1 MEENGLEKMLP
12 LVGIPKTV
20 VQFLKQYRKVFCR
33 EAGFKHIS
41 NYINGLLMSSNK
53 TLQGIYSQLVWNE
66 TEKVSRRAM
75 HESIF
80 EGGWKYEEL
89 MQQQRK
95 VVSPIHQGKGREI
108 IALDWTFSY
117 HPHSEEIFAAKE
129 AYDYVNRCWSCYQT
143 IVTASI
149 SNGQRVDGI
158 AVEVQSPNYEKEELA
173 YLEMTAKE
181 NYEQMEQVRE
191 RLVELLHYQKN
202 RLAYRKRTEI
212 AVDIVRQIE
221 LEGEFPHADY
231 AFDQGVLSRPLTEVI
246 EANQKHWVT
255 EIERSRNV
263 MWDSQWQRVELV
275 AEELKSSHPESFRH
289 KLVRCRNGGQR
300 EIWAFTKVVRLKK
313 YGRKRLVIVHEKSD
327 FSDNPRFL
335 LSDALHWD
343 ASRVFATWSYRW
355 SVEIFHEFSKQLVG
369 FESAQLRNEEA
380 VKRHFCLSCV
390 AQSVLQQAS
399 CSGGKSERFNLTQ
412 ENEPTIGQRL
422 HSLGREALHNL
433 LKLAHTLLTQGKS
446 TEQVL
451 EVMMPS

>member
-1 MEENGLEKMLP
+1 MEEYKMEKMLP
-12 LVGIPKTV
+12 LVGIPETV
-20 VQFLKQYRKVFCR
+20 AQFLKQYRKVFCR
-33 EAGFKHIS
+33 ETGFKHIS
-41 NYINGLLMSSNK
+41 NYINGLLICSNK
-53 TLQGIYSQLVWNE
+53 TLQGIHSQLVWDKE
-66 TEKVSRRAM
+66 EKVSRRAM
-75 HESIF
+75 HEAIF
-80 EGGWKYEEL
+80 EAGWNHEQL
-89 MQQQRK
+89 MKQHRR

-117 HPHSEEIFAAKE
+117 HPYSEKIFAAKE
-129 AYDYVNRCWSCYQT
+129 AYDYVNRRWSCYQT
-143 IVTASI
+143 VVTASV

-181 NYEQMEQVRE
+181 NYQEMEQVRE
-191 RLVELLHYQKN
+191 RLLELLHYQKN

-212 AVDIVRQIE
+212 AVEIVSQLE
-221 LEGEFPHADY
+221 LEGQFADADY

-246 EANQKHWVT
+246 EKNGKHWVT
-255 EIERSRNV
+255 EIERSRNI
-263 MWDSQWQRVELV
+263 MWNGQWQRVDKI
-275 AEELKSSHPESFRH
+275 AEELQNNHPESFRH
-289 KLVRCRNGGQR
+289 KLVRCRNGEQR

-343 ASRVFATWSYRW
+343 ASKIFATWSYRW

-399 CSGGKSERFNLTQ
+399 CSGRKSERFNSTQ
-412 ENEPTIGQRL
+412 EKESTIGQRL

-433 LKLAHTLLTQGKS
+433 LKLAHSLLTQGKS

>member
-1 MEENGLEKMLP
+1 MLP
-12 LVGIPKTV
+12 LVGIPATIAK
-20 VQFLKQYRKVFCR
+20 FLKSYRKVFSK
-33 EAGFKHIS
+33 EAGFQHIS
-41 NYINGLLMSSNK
+41 RYINGLLMSPNK
-53 TLQGIYSQLVWNE
+53 TLQGIYSRLVWDE
-66 TEKVSRRAM
+66 EQKISRRAM
-75 HESIF
+75 HEAVF
-80 EGGWKYEEL
+80 EAGWKYEEL
-89 MQQQRK
+89 MRQHRK
-95 VVSPIHQGKGREI
+95 VLAPIHQGKGREI

-117 HPHSEEIFAAKE
+117 HPHSEKIFAAKE

-143 IVTASI
+143 VVTASI
-149 SNGQRVDGI
+149 SNGQRIDGI
-158 AVEVQSPNYEKEELA
+158 AVEVQHPNYEKEELA
-173 YLEMTAKE
+173 YLEMTTKE

-191 RLVELLHYQKN
+191 RLLELLHYHKN

-212 AVDIVRQIE
+212 AVDIVRQ
-221 LEGEFPHADY
+221 LESEGKFPNADY

-246 EANQKHWVT
+246 EASGKHWVT
-255 EIERSRNV
+255 EVECSRNI
-263 MWDSQWQRVELV
+263 MWHSQWQ
-275 AEELKSSHPESFRH
+275 SFH
-289 KLVRCRNGGQR
+289 YKLVRCRNSEQR

-327 FSDNPRFL
+327 LSDSPRFL
-335 LSDALHWD
+335 LTDALHWD

-390 AQSVLQQAS
+390 AQSVLQTAS

-422 HSLGREALHNL
+422 YSLTREALHNL
-433 LKLAHTLLTQGKS
+433 LELSQSLWLQGKS